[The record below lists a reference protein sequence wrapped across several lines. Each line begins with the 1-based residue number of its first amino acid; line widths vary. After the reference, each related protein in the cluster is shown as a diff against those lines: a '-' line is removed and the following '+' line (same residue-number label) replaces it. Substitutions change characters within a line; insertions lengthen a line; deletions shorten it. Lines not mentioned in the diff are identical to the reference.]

1 MTEHATP
8 DFRRRFAALPH
19 AVRDTLVI
27 IAKSSLADAVS
38 KDQHEQLLLASIAA
52 VDAGHGEEVRI
63 EMGWCLERMDDFPT
77 CEWVASQT

>member
-8 DFRRRFAALPH
+8 EFRRRFAALPH
-19 AVRDTLVI
+19 AVRDTLVT
-27 IAKSSLADAVS
+27 IAQSSLADEVS
-38 KDQHEQLLLASIAA
+38 DEQHEQLLIASVAA
-52 VDAGHGEEVRI
+52 VDASHGDTVRI